1 MRGEVEVWYGD
12 ELIAKESN
20 MIVDGAGKHIAD
32 IMTAPSS
39 LSVIESASAI
49 LHTSNYTI
57 QAISFGTGKDAFT
70 DNAYYYDT
78 TKGGRIVPTYNGGSQ
93 ALVLVNF
100 QGDGSS
106 YVPEAGLPEEPN
118 PTSTRLEMRDTSVS
132 ADWGDGAVSSVFP
145 GNGQLVNFMPSAI
158 VEYITTDTSL
168 STTNSKKLLGSVMG
182 AFPPNATNVSAVAIF
197 PDGQELSAL
206 IGSST
211 FNTASSMDYSGFVN
225 KVATTAGGD
234 PEDGLISEGTAP
246 YSDGILFQVEL
257 GPGDLQC
264 ANLYGGIYHI
274 GLWTID
280 MEQSLLNGNTPP
292 FEFDVLNN
300 PRKYRLFC
308 RKGFSIDLTRNS
320 DDSSTPGFTNYNS
333 SQNLLIKWRLKFY

>member
-1 MRGEVEVWYGD
+1 MKGEVEVWYGD
-12 ELIAKESN
+12 KLIAKESN
-20 MIVDGAGKHIAD
+20 MIVDGAGKHLAD

-49 LHTSNYTI
+49 LHASNYSI

-70 DNAYYYDT
+70 DNAYYYDSA
-78 TKGGRIVPTYNGGSQ
+78 KGGRISDAYIGGSQ
-93 ALVLVNF
+93 ALILVNF

-106 YVPEAGLPEEPN
+106 YAPEAGLPEEPN

-168 STTNSKKLLGSVMG
+168 SSTNSKKLLGSVMG
-182 AFPPNATNVSAVAIF
+182 AFPPNATNVSAIAVF

-206 IGSST
+206 VGSST

-225 KVATTAGGD
+225 KVAIGGVAT
-234 PEDGLISEGTAP
+234 ESGLISGGVAP
-246 YSDGILFQVEL
+246 YSDGVLFQVEL

-308 RKGFSIDLTRNS
+308 RKGFTIDLTRNS
-320 DDSSTPGFTNYNS
+320 DNGTTFPGFTNYNAS
-333 SQNLLIKWRLKFY
+333 TNLLIKWRIKFY

>member
-12 ELIAKESN
+12 KLIAKESN
-20 MIVDGAGKHIAD
+20 MIVDGAGKHLAD

-49 LHTSNYTI
+49 LHVSNYSI

-70 DNAYYYDT
+70 DNAYYYDN
-78 TKGGRIVPTYNGGSQ
+78 TKGTRIANTYDGGSQ

-106 YVPEAGLPEEPN
+106 YAPNAGLPEEPN
-118 PTSTRLEMRDTSVS
+118 PASTRLEMRDTSVS
-132 ADWGDGAVSSVFP
+132 TVLGTAVSSVFP
-145 GNGQLVNFMPSAI
+145 GNGQLVNFIPSAI
-158 VEYITTDTSL
+158 VESVTADTSL
-168 STTNSKKLLGSVMG
+168 SAANIKKRLGSIMG

-225 KVATTAGGD
+225 KVAIVGGD
-234 PEDGLISEGTAP
+234 PEDGLISSGTAS
-246 YSDGILFQVEL
+246 YSDGVLFQVAL

-308 RKGFSIDLTRNS
+308 RKGFSIDLTRNEDTGS
-320 DDSSTPGFTNYNS
+320 NPGFINYGAS
-333 SQNLLIKWRLKFY
+333 TNLLIKWRIKFY

>member
-12 ELIAKESN
+12 KLIAKESN

-49 LHTSNYTI
+49 LHTSNYSI
-57 QAISFGTGKDAFT
+57 QAISFGTGKDAFPT
-70 DNAYYYDT
+70 NAHYYDT
-78 TKGGRIVPTYNGGSQ
+78 TKGVRISNAYDGGSQ

-100 QGDGSS
+100 RGDGSS
-106 YVPEAGLPEEPN
+106 YAPEAGLPEEPN
-118 PTSTRLEMRDTSVS
+118 PESTRLEMRDTNVS
-132 ADWGDGAVSSVFP
+132 ANWGNGAVSSVFP

-158 VEYITTDTSL
+158 VESITTDTSL
-168 STTNSKKLLGSVMG
+168 STPNSKKLLGSVMG

-206 IGSST
+206 VGSST
-211 FNTASSMDYSGFVN
+211 FNTASSMDYSGFVT
-225 KVATTAGGD
+225 KVAGVDYTQGLTTT
-234 PEDGLISEGTAP
+234 GTAP
-246 YSDGILFQVEL
+246 YTDGVLYRVSL

-292 FEFDVLNN
+292 FEFDILNN

-308 RKGFSIDLTRNS
+308 RKGFTIDLTRNS
-320 DDSSTPGFTNYNS
+320 DNGTTPGFTNYDS
-333 SQNLLIKWRLKFY
+333 SQNLLITWKLKFY

>member
-1 MRGEVEVWYGD
+1 MKGEVEVWYGD

-20 MIVDGAGKHIAD
+20 MIVDGAGKHLAD

-49 LHTSNYTI
+49 LHASNYSI

-78 TKGGRIVPTYNGGSQ
+78 AKGIRIVSTYNGGSQ

-106 YVPEAGLPEEPN
+106 YAPNAGLPEEPN

-132 ADWGDGAVSSVFP
+132 SVLGLAGAVSSVFP

-158 VEYITTDTSL
+158 VESITTDTSL
-168 STTNSKKLLGSVMG
+168 SATSSKKVLGSIMG
-182 AFPPNATNVSAVAIF
+182 AFPPNATNVSAVAVF

-206 IGSST
+206 VGSST

-225 KVATTAGGD
+225 KVSILPTGD
-234 PEDGLISEGTAP
+234 PEDGLICSGIIP
-246 YSDGILFQVEL
+246 YSDGVLFQVEL

-308 RKGFSIDLTRNS
+308 RKGFTIDLTRNS
-320 DDSSTPGFTNYNS
+320 DNGAPGFTNYGAS
-333 SQNLLIKWRLKFY
+333 TNLLIKWRIKFY

>member
-57 QAISFGTGKDAFT
+57 QAISFGTGKDAFST
-70 DNAYYYDT
+70 NAHYYDDDRRD
-78 TKGGRIVPTYNGGSQ
+78 RIV
-93 ALVLVNF
+93 AAI
-100 QGDGSS
+100 DGSIS
-106 YVPEAGLPEEPN
+106 DGLAIVDFSAIEGSAYVPEAGLPEEPN
-118 PTSTRLEMRDTSVS
+118 PTSTRLEMRDTSMPFNAGTRSVS
-132 ADWGDGAVSSVFP
+132 AVLP
-145 GNGQLVNFMPSAI
+145 GNGQLVNLLPSAI
-158 VEYITTDTSL
+158 FQSVINGTPLDTT
-168 STTNSKKLLGSVMG
+168 LGNKVVGSMLG
-182 AFPPNATNVSAVAIF
+182 CFPSDQGTSAVAIF
-197 PDGQELSAL
+197 SDGQELSVTM
-206 IGSST
+206 GSST

-225 KVATTAGGD
+225 KVATAGGD
-234 PEDGLISEGTAP
+234 PEDGLISSGTVP
-246 YSDGILFQVEL
+246 YTNGILFQVEL

>member
-1 MRGEVEVWYGD
+1 MKGEVEVWYGD
-12 ELIAKESN
+12 QLIAKESN

-49 LHTSNYTI
+49 LHTSNYSI
-57 QAISFGTGKDAFT
+57 QAISFGTGKDAFPA
-70 DNAYYYDT
+70 NAHYYDIP
-78 TKGGRIVPTYNGGSQ
+78 KGGRVVPTYNGGSQ

-100 QGDGSS
+100 RGDGSS
-106 YVPEAGLPEEPN
+106 YAPEAGLPEEPN
-118 PTSTRLEMRDTSVS
+118 PTSTRLEMRDTNVS
-132 ADWGDGAVSSVFP
+132 ANWGDGAVSSVFP

-158 VEYITTDTSL
+158 VEFITTDTSL
-168 STTNSKKLLGSVMG
+168 STTNSKKLLGSIMG

-225 KVATTAGGD
+225 KVATAGGD
-234 PEDGLISEGTAP
+234 PEDGLISSGVVP
-246 YSDGILFQVEL
+246 YTNGILFQVEL

-264 ANLYGGIYHI
+264 ANLYGGIYHL

-280 MEQSLLNGNTPP
+280 MEQSLLAGNTPP
-292 FEFDVLNN
+292 FAFDVLNN

-308 RKGFSIDLTRNS
+308 RKGFTIDLTRNS
-320 DDSSTPGFTNYNS
+320 DSGGTPGFTNYDP
-333 SQNLLIKWRLKFY
+333 SQNLVIKWRLKFY

>member
-1 MRGEVEVWYGD
+1 MKGEVEVWYGD

-20 MIVDGAGKHIAD
+20 MIVDGAGKHLAD

-39 LSVIESASAI
+39 LSVVESASAI
-49 LHTSNYTI
+49 LHASNYSI

-78 TKGGRIVPTYNGGSQ
+78 AKGTRITSTYDSDSQ

-132 ADWGDGAVSSVFP
+132 SDWGAGAVSSVFP

-158 VEYITTDTSL
+158 VESVTTDTAL
-168 STTNSKKLLGSVMG
+168 SGSNSKKLLGSTMG
-182 AFPPNATNVSAVAIF
+182 AFPPNATNVSAVAVF
-197 PDGQELSAL
+197 PDGQELSAVV
-206 IGSST
+206 GSST

-225 KVATTAGGD
+225 KVSILSTGD
-234 PEDGLISEGTAP
+234 PEDGLISSGIIP
-246 YSDGILFQVEL
+246 YSDGVLFQVEL

-274 GLWTID
+274 GLWTLD
-280 MEQSLLNGNTPP
+280 MNQSLLNGNTPP

-320 DDSSTPGFTNYNS
+320 DDGSTPGFTNYGAS
-333 SQNLLIKWRLKFY
+333 TNLLIKWRIKFY

>member
-1 MRGEVEVWYGD
+1 MKGEVEVWYGD
-12 ELIAKESN
+12 KLIAKESN
-20 MIVDGAGKHIAD
+20 MIVDGAGKHLAD

-39 LSVIESASAI
+39 LSVVESASAI
-49 LHTSNYTI
+49 LHASNYSI

-78 TKGGRIVPTYNGGSQ
+78 AKGSRISSTYDGGSQ

-106 YVPEAGLPEEPN
+106 YVPNAGLPEEPN

-132 ADWGDGAVSSVFP
+132 TVLGTAVSSVFP
-145 GNGQLVNFMPSAI
+145 GNGQLVNFIPSAI
-158 VEYITTDTSL
+158 VESVTTDTSL
-168 STTNSKKLLGSVMG
+168 SAGNIKKRLGSIMG
-182 AFPPNATNVSAVAIF
+182 AFPPNATNVSAIAVF
-197 PDGQELSAL
+197 PDGQELTAL

-211 FNTASSMDYSGFVN
+211 FNTASSMDYSGFVT
-225 KVATTAGGD
+225 KVTGSD
-234 PEDGLISEGTAP
+234 PTLGLVKTVETLP
-246 YSDGILFQVEL
+246 YPDGILYEISL

-308 RKGFSIDLTRNS
+308 RKGFSIDLTRNE
-320 DDSSTPGFTNYNS
+320 DNGANPGFTNYNAS
-333 SQNLLIKWRLKFY
+333 NNLLIKWKIKFY